1 MLESLELTE
10 IELKEFKTQFEQND
24 QFANHINIKL
34 DELNI
39 GYAKASM
46 KIEAFHLN
54 GAGVIQGGALFTLAD
69 FVFGA
74 ASNTHG
80 LLSLGIN
87 TSMNFIKG
95 AKKGETVTAIC
106 KNKNQGHKLGV
117 YDVDIFNDK
126 EELIA
131 TFCGLNYL
139 KQQKLF

>member
-1 MLESLELTE
+1 MTE
-10 IELKEFKTQFEQND
+10 AELKNFKTLFEQND

-34 DELNI
+34 DELAI

-46 KIEAFHLN
+46 KIEKFHLN

-95 AKKGETVTAIC
+95 AKEGETVTAFC

-126 EELIA
+126 DELIA